1 MKKLFLVIILTLV
14 AISLLFAQEL
24 LVNGNFNNGLD
35 GWTRNP
41 RMDGNFD
48 GDADV
53 IDDGF
58 GPKMGS
64 GPYLWMYCL
73 GNAYFNQCI
82 WQPVTVQVGDT
93 LRPDGAFID
102 QTNGNLTNYWC
113 EMYLGTIEP
122 VVDVDYLDNKVFG
135 YSWWNDCCNNI
146 DSNFQGTACVRPM
159 PDSTFFVV
167 TDTLGSGDITLYFM
181 IKTGIWTDGSAGDL
195 FYEIGI
201 DSLTLM
207 RLGGTSAVNSHP
219 VNRPAAFELYP
230 NFPNPFNPS
239 TTIRF
244 TLSGISDIVLA
255 IFDIHGGLVRN
266 LKQETLNTGSY
277 SVTWDGQDNQGQI
290 LPSGIYLCQLKS
302 GSFSKTQRMMLL
314 K

>member
-1 MKKLFLVIILTLV
+1 MVGRARMPPVMRPFSRYWRNCSKDDFPSYHRVGSSGRKSV
-14 AISLLFAQEL
+14 LFAHKA
-24 LVNGNFNNGLD
+24 
-35 GWTRNP
+35 P
-41 RMDGNFD
+41 
-48 GDADV
+48 V
-53 IDDGF
+53 ITHTD
-58 GPKMGS
+58 
-64 GPYLWMYCL
+64 
-73 GNAYFNQCI
+73 
-82 WQPVTVQVGDT
+82 QPF
-93 LRPDGAFID
+93 L
-102 QTNGNLTNYWC
+102 
-113 EMYLGTIEP
+113 
-122 VVDVDYLDNKVFG
+122 
-135 YSWWNDCCNNI
+135 
-146 DSNFQGTACVRPM
+146 
-159 PDSTFFVV
+159 
-167 TDTLGSGDITLYFM
+167 
-181 IKTGIWTDGSAGDL
+181 DL